1 MSTPTRPEVTIEL
14 TFITPDLASAMLRH
28 NTRNRKMRARGLD
41 RMVRSMTNGLW
52 MFTHQGI
59 AFDWND
65 DLLDGQHRLQAI
77 VKSDRGQW
85 MIVVHDLNPD
95 IMPVIDGV
103 QKRGAGDALRWAG
116 FTNANDL
123 AAMAKIVISF
133 DGGVMK
139 TSTSARLLD
148 IPAEEILE
156 WAEMNGESATDAVT
170 LARRIYDAK
179 YPTPS
184 LAALASAAYIITR
197 ISPQGAAQFFED
209 MANLTMRGKGD
220 PLFTLYG
227 RLANVGTRSGK
238 RERLGGASLLHLYFR
253 TWNAYCQGEPLTAL
267 KVGSV
272 SDGRGGSV
280 PISMAAPVIHSLDVE
295 EASR

>member
-1 MSTPTRPEVTIEL
+1 MNNTPNRPVARVEL
-14 TFITPDLASAMLRH
+14 TFVTPALAREMLTR
-28 NTRNRKMRARGLD
+28 NTRNRNMRARGVD
-41 RMVRSMTNGLW
+41 RMARSMTNGLW

-77 VKSDRGQW
+77 VKSGRGQW
-85 MIVVHDLNPD
+85 MIVVYDLNPD

-123 AAMAKIVISF
+123 AAMAKIVLSF

-156 WAEMNGESATDAVT
+156 WAEVNGESATDAVM

-184 LAALASAAYIITR
+184 LAALAAAAHIITR
-197 ISPQGAAQFFED
+197 ISPQGADQFFED

-227 RLANVGTRSGK
+227 RLANVGARNR
-238 RERLGGASLLHLYFR
+238 RESLGAASLLHLYFR

-272 SDGRGGSV
+272 SDGSGGSV
-280 PISMAAPVIHSLDVE
+280 SISMAAPVIHSLDV
-295 EASR
+295 AKAVA

>member
-59 AFDWND
+59 AFDWHG

-77 VKSDRGQW
+77 VRSGIGQW
-85 MIVVHDLNPD
+85 MIVVSGLDPLV
-95 IMPVIDGV
+95 MPVIDGV
-103 QKRGAGDALRWAG
+103 QKRSASDALRWAG

-148 IPAEEILE
+148 VPAEEILGWVE
-156 WAEMNGESATDAVT
+156 ANSDAATDAVSVT
-170 LARRIYDAK
+170 RRIYDAK

-184 LAALASAAYIITR
+184 LAALAAAVFIITR
-197 ISPQGAAQFFED
+197 ISPLGAASFFGD
-209 MANLTMRGKGD
+209 MANLAMRGKGD

-227 RLANVGTRSGK
+227 RLANAGMRAGG
-238 RERLGGASLLHLYFR
+238 REHLGGASLLHLYFR

-267 KVGSV
+267 KVGRV
-272 SDGRGGSV
+272 SDGSGGSV